1 MKPRYKDGSE
11 AVRAGRYDWSGG
23 HVDMQEYGIS
33 IPLVSGDLDKG
44 HAQLELTRTVV
55 DNFRFCMG
63 VVTALGYNWALP
75 GSMSYEP
82 RGKGMPTSVFDAFID
97 VYKQHPGTQ
106 SAQLIRQGGDMVR
119 LYKDAKHEHRLAGCR
134 MAMMLAVE
142 AHTPPKLHRLVMNV
156 LDRLEECTVIKDNTE
171 FTALFGKDDMRNM
184 AMYHGGLLLL
194 DAHNGTPVAC
204 GPWALLMDW

>member
-1 MKPRYKDGSE
+1 MKPRYKDGSA
-11 AVRAGRYDWSGG
+11 AVRAGRYVWDNR
-23 HVDMQEYGIS
+23 
-33 IPLVSGDLDKG
+33 LVSLPEYELVVPLAAEYTTDG

-82 RGKGMPTSVFDAFID
+82 SGHGAPKSVFNAFLD

-106 SAQLIRQGGDMVR
+106 AAQLIRQGGDMVR
-119 LYKDAKHEHRLAGCR
+119 LYKDARHEHRLAAAR
-134 MAMMLAVE
+134 TTIMVAVE
-142 AHTPPKLHRLVMNV
+142 VHTPPKLHRLVMNV
-156 LDRLEECTVIKDNTE
+156 LDRLEECTVIKDNAE
-171 FTALFGKDDMRNM
+171 FTALFGQDDMRNM

-194 DAHNGTPVAC
+194 DSSDGTPVAC